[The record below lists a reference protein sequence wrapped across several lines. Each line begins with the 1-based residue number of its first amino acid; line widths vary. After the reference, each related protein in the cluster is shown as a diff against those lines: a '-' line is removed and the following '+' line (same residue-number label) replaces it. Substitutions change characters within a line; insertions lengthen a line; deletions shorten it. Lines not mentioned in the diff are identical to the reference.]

1 MPIPPGSPSE
11 LRRLTELSTIL
22 IRYGF
27 GDLLRYAG
35 VDQILEKA
43 GELLHRGKQESVA
56 DEPAPVRMRK
66 ALEEMGP
73 SFIKLGQILSTRV
86 DLFPQEYI
94 RELEKLRDHVPTLSF
109 DKLVVEIEEELGRP
123 LKEVFE
129 RIDIVPLAAGSIA
142 QTHRAQLKTGE
153 DVVVKIRRPG
163 IRGVIEADLR
173 LLTRIARFAS
183 RRFEDV
189 ARFHPEAI
197 IKEFANSI
205 HSELDFAI
213 EGRNA
218 ETIATNFADDPDISS
233 PKVFW
238 EWTNEMMNVQAFIDG
253 IAGSD
258 RAAVESAGFDKKEI
272 ALRGANAVLKMM
284 FEDRFFHAD
293 PHPGNVFYLPGNKI
307 VFIDFGMVGQLSR
320 QRRDEMV
327 DLLHGMVERRADK
340 VTEILL
346 TWADADAKQNLQLES
361 RIDAF
366 IDRVHG
372 VALERLDI
380 ASLTRDLFS
389 AMRDHDLALPSDLT
403 LMAKA
408 FASLDG
414 MGRQL
419 DPEFD
424 MVEAARPFL
433 RRQMLRRYAPDRLAR
448 KAREGAAEG
457 LDLVTGL
464 PKDLKK
470 LLQMAQR
477 GQIRL
482 GIDVVQMEHY
492 LDRIDRSVTRLTMAI
507 VTAALIM
514 GSSMVM
520 SFSGAKLPIGLSVF
534 AMMGFMASILGGLW
548 LIYTTW
554 RSRGGGGRR

>member
-1 MPIPPGSPSE
+1 MRQSDQTPSE
-11 LRRLTELSTIL
+11 LRRLTEISSIL
-22 IRYGF
+22 LRYGF
-27 GDLLRYAG
+27 GDFLRYAG
-35 VDQILEKA
+35 VDQIVEKA
-43 GELLHRGKQESVA
+43 GEVMHWKNHDRIVE
-56 DEPAPVRMRK
+56 DPAPVRMRM

-73 SFIKLGQILSTRV
+73 TFIKLGQILSTRV
-86 DLFPQEYI
+86 DLFTPDYI
-94 RELEKLRDHVPTLSF
+94 RELEKLRDRVPTMPY
-109 DKLVVEIEEELGRP
+109 DDLVVEVERELGGP
-123 LKEVFE
+123 LADVFA
-129 RIDIVPLAAGSIA
+129 RLDTSPLAAGSIA
-142 QTHRAQLKTGE
+142 QTHRAALQSGE
-153 DVVVKIRRPG
+153 EVVVKIRRPG
-163 IRGVIEADLR
+163 IRRTIEADLR
-173 LLTRIARFAS
+173 LLTRIARLAA

-189 ARFHPEAI
+189 ARFQPESI
-197 IKEFANSI
+197 LKEFANSI
-205 HSELDFAI
+205 HNELDFAI

-218 ETIATNFADDPDISS
+218 ETIAKSFADDPMIDT
-233 PKVFW
+233 PRVFW
-238 EWTNEMMNVQAFIDG
+238 DYTGERMNVQAYIDG
-253 IAGSD
+253 VAGSD
-258 RAAVESAGFDKKEI
+258 LEGVAAGGFDKKLI

-293 PHPGNVFYLPGNKI
+293 PHPGNVFYMPGDRI

-327 DLLHGMVERRADK
+327 DLLYGMVERRADK

-346 TWADADAKQNLQLES
+346 AWADADDRQNLALES

-372 VALERLDI
+372 VALDRLDI
-380 ASLTRDLFS
+380 ASITRDLFS

-424 MVEAARPFL
+424 MVAVAEPFL
-433 RRQMLRRYAPDRLAR
+433 QKQMLRRYAPDRLVRRA
-448 KAREGAAEG
+448 KDGAAEG

-464 PKDLKK
+464 PRDLKK

-477 GQIRL
+477 GQLRL
-482 GIDVVQMEHY
+482 GVDVIQMEHY
-492 LDRIDRSVTRLTMAI
+492 LNRLDRSVTRVTMAI
-507 VTAALIM
+507 VIAALII

-520 SFSGAKLPIGLSVF
+520 SASGAKMPVGLSVF
-534 AMMGFMASILGGLW
+534 AMLGFAASVLGGFW
-548 LIYTTW
+548 LIYSIW
-554 RSRGGGGRR
+554 RGGRH

>member
-1 MPIPPGSPSE
+1 MPVAPGSPSE
-11 LRRLTELSTIL
+11 LRRLTELSSIL

-27 GDLLRYAG
+27 GDFLRYAG
-35 VDQILEKA
+35 IDQIVEKA
-43 GELLHRGKQESVA
+43 GEILHRKSPGEA
-56 DEPAPVRMRK
+56 EDAPAPVRMRK
-66 ALEEMGP
+66 ALEDMGP
-73 SFIKLGQILSTRV
+73 TFIKLGQILSTRV
-86 DLFPQEYI
+86 DLLSPDFI
-94 RELEKLRDHVPTLSF
+94 LELEKLRDHVPTLPF
-109 DKLVVEIEEELGRP
+109 EDLVVEVEAELGRP
-123 LKEVFE
+123 IREVFE
-129 RIDIVPLAAGSIA
+129 RIDSVALAAGSIA
-142 QTHRAQLKTGE
+142 QTHRARLKTGE
-153 DVVVKIRRPG
+153 EVVVKIRRPG
-163 IRGVIEADLR
+163 IRGVIDADLR
-173 LLTRIARFAS
+173 LLTRIARFAA
-183 RRFEDV
+183 RRFEDI
-189 ARFHPEAI
+189 ARLHPEAI
-197 IKEFANSI
+197 IREFANSI
-205 HSELDFAI
+205 HTELDFAI

-218 ETIATNFADDPDISS
+218 ETIAKSFEDDPTIGT

-238 EWTNEMMNVQAFIDG
+238 DWTSEKMNVQAFIDG
-253 IAGSD
+253 VPGSD
-258 RAAVESAGFDKKEI
+258 RAAVDAGGFDQKAI

-293 PHPGNVFYLPGNKI
+293 PHPGNVFYLPGNRL

-327 DLLHGMVERRADK
+327 DLLHGMVERRADR

-346 TWADADAKQNLQLES
+346 TWADADERQNLALES

-372 VALERLDI
+372 VALDRLDI

-424 MVEAARPFL
+424 MVAVAEPFL
-433 RRQMLRRYAPDRLAR
+433 HRQMLGRYAPDRLAR

-457 LDLVTGL
+457 VELITGL
-464 PKDLKK
+464 PRDLRK

-477 GQIRL
+477 GRLRL
-482 GIDVVQMEHY
+482 GVDVVQMEHY
-492 LDRIDRSVTRLTMAI
+492 LDRFDRSITRLTIAI

-514 GSSMVM
+514 GSSIVM
-520 SFSGAKLPIGLSVF
+520 SFSGAKMPIGLSVF
-534 AMMGFMASILGGLW
+534 AVTGFLASVLSGFW
-548 LIYTTW
+548 LIYSSW
-554 RSRGGGGRR
+554 RSGGRR